1 MSVIYSK
8 PKRGAVAVRTCRCK
22 GGCANAPAP
31 KTKEE
36 KKDEK

>member
-8 PKRGAVAVRTCRCK
+8 PKRGAKVVKDAPGK
-22 GGCANAPAP
+22 APAARTQ
-31 KTKEE
+31 KKE